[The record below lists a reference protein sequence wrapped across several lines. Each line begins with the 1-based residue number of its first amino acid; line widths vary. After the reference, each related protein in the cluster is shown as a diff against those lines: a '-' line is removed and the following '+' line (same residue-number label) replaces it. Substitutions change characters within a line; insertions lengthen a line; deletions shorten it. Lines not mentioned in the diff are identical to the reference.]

1 MKFEPASCLLP
12 GDVLKLGPECL
23 VEPPVEDGVGEGG
36 RHPDEVHEGEA
47 DAAHRVALQNG
58 PQRFIHGP
66 QP

>member
-36 RHPDEVHEGEA
+36 RHPDEVHQGEA
-47 DAAHRVALQNG
+47 DAAHRVALKQNG
-58 PQRFIHGP
+58 PQR
-66 QP
+66 